1 MLILGIT
8 GGSGSGK
15 TTVVRNIMDR
25 LSRSEVTIISQ
36 DSYYKD
42 NAHLTL
48 EERQLINFD
57 HPDSIEF
64 DLLLQHIQTLKKGQ
78 GVDEPTYDYKT
89 STRQKETIRI
99 EPRHVVIVE
108 GILLFTDARIRDICT
123 IKVFVD
129 AEPDDRLIRIIER
142 DVLERGRTVE
152 DVLNRY
158 EVVKA
163 MHNQFIEPTKRYADL
178 IIPQGGMNHVAI
190 DVLSSMIQQKLRLE
204 SERILA

>member
-152 DVLNRY
+152 DVLNRC